1 MAMAAPAKRTDEG
14 WLVNGPE
21 KARTTLALAHGA
33 GAGMDTEFMDFF
45 AENLAG
51 HDVRV
56 VRFEFPYMMDRRRT
70 GKRRPPDREP
80 CLRTSWL
87 DICKALA
94 KKRLV
99 IGGKSMGGRIATMIA
114 EEANV
119 AGLICLGYPFHPSGK
134 PERVRTEHLRE
145 LTVPT
150 LIIQG
155 ERDALGNKQEVQGY
169 QLPVRISIHWLT
181 DGDHSLKPRKK
192 SGRTTEENWAEAVDV
207 IREFLGSLA

>member
-1 MAMAAPAKRTDEG
+1 MAAATKQTDEG
-14 WLVNGPE
+14 WLVNGPAR
-21 KARTTLALAHGA
+21 ARTTLALAHGA
-33 GAGMDTEFMDFF
+33 GAGMDNEFMDFF

-56 VRFEFPYMMDRRRT
+56 VRFEFPYMADRRRT

-80 CLRTSWL
+80 RLRTAWL
-87 DICKALA
+87 DTCKTLG

-119 AGLICLGYPFHPSGK
+119 AGLVCLGYPFHPSGK
-134 PERVRTEHLRE
+134 PERVRTKHLRE
-145 LTVPT
+145 LSVPT
-150 LIIQG
+150 LIVQG

-169 QLPVRISIHWLT
+169 KLPRRICIHWLP
-181 DGDHSLKPRKK
+181 DGDHSFKPRKK
-192 SGRTTEENWAEAVDV
+192 SGRTTEENWVEAVDV
-207 IREFLGSLA
+207 IREFLRSLA

>member
-1 MAMAAPAKRTDEG
+1 MAAPTKQTDEG

-21 KARTTLALAHGA
+21 SARTTLALAHGA

-45 AENLAG
+45 AEHLAG
-51 HDVRV
+51 RGVKV

-80 CLRTSWL
+80 RLRTSWL
-87 DICKALA
+87 ELCEAWGKT
-94 KKRLV
+94 RLV

-114 EEANV
+114 NEADV
-119 AGLICLGYPFHPSGK
+119 AGVVCLGYPFHPSGK

-150 LIIQG
+150 LIVQG

-169 QLPVRISIHWLT
+169 KLSRRISIHWLT
-181 DGDHSLKPRKK
+181 DGDHSLTPRKK
-192 SGRTTEENWAEAVDV
+192 SGRTTQENWAEAVDV
-207 IREFLGSLA
+207 IREFLSSLD